1 MILKKPAA
9 GLDRAAAAGLPDK
22 IMREQKAVC

>member
-1 MILKKPAA
+1 VYGAMILKKPAA

-22 IMREQKAVC
+22 IMRE